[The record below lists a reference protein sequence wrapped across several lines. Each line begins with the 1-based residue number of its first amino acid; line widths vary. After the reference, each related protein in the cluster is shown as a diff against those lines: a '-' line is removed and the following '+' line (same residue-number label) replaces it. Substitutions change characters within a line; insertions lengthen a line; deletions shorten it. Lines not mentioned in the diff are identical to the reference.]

1 MPFVP
6 NVPGVPALSSYAPN
20 NAIEL
25 LTTDILSAVVA
36 ALFPNTWGIFL
47 DDLPI
52 PVISYESF
60 ISFEYKQ
67 DLPISTYPVE
77 QGSFTTYDKVRL
89 PAEIRCRLAQGGSVF
104 ERQLFLDTIA
114 AAMTTTGLYT
124 VVTPDQIYLNF
135 NFTHRDVVRTA
146 EQGVGLI
153 VVDLW
158 LTEVIE
164 SALASFQSTAS
175 AAIAGVTGLGGVTPS
190 SPPSNVTGTSLD
202 GLM

>member
-1 MPFVP
+1 MPFIP

-20 NAIEL
+20 NVVEL

-47 DDLPI
+47 DDLPV
-52 PVISYESF
+52 PVIAYNSF
-60 ISFEYKQ
+60 VSFDYKQ
-67 DLPISTYPVE
+67 DFPISTYPVE

-89 PAEIRCRLAQGGSVF
+89 PAEIRVRLAQGGSVF

-114 AAMTTTGLYT
+114 AVMTTTGLYT

-135 NFTHRDVVRTA
+135 NFTHRNVTRTA
-146 EQGVGLI
+146 EQGVGLV

-164 SALASFQSTAS
+164 SALASFQATAN
-175 AAIAGVTGLGGVTPS
+175 AAIAGVTGLGGVTAQT
-190 SPPSNVTGTSLD
+190 PPSTFSFPSGSLQ
-202 GLM
+202 